1 VFRRVIAGAPDYAP
15 AHSNLGNVLFAQGK
29 LAEAEAAY
37 RRARAIR
44 PDMLDAPISWKRPVR
59 ARSRSRTG
67 RTGP

>member
-1 VFRRVIAGAPDYAP
+1 VFRRVIAVAPDYAP
-15 AHSNLGNVLFAQGK
+15 AHSNLGNVRFAQGK

-37 RRARAIR
+37 RRALAIR